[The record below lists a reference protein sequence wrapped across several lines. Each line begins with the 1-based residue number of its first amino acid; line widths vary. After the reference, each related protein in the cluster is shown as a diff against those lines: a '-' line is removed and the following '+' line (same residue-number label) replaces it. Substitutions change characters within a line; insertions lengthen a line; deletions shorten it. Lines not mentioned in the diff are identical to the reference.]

1 MNEELDLYGDPKKKC
16 CACENGADL
25 KEGSHSYCCNCYSKS
40 IWGKTIDEIELII
53 KKESGKSAATK

>member
-1 MNEELDLYGDPKKKC
+1 MYGDPKKSCFICKR
-16 CACENGADL
+16 GADL

-53 KKESGKSAATK
+53 KKESGKGELDI

>member
-1 MNEELDLYGDPKKKC
+1 MYGDPKKSCFICKR
-16 CACENGADL
+16 GADL
-25 KEGSHSYCCNCYSKS
+25 KEGTKLFCSNCYSKS

>member
-1 MNEELDLYGDPKKKC
+1 MELDVFGDVKKKC
-16 CACENGADL
+16 CSCGKGADL

-53 KKESGKSAATK
+53 KKESGKGAATK

>member
-1 MNEELDLYGDPKKKC
+1 MYGDKKKPC
-16 CACENGADL
+16 CSCGKGADL

-53 KKESGKSAATK
+53 KKESGKGAATK